1 MKLNLSTV
9 AVAVVA
15 ALILLAGCSGVSE
28 SDLVGDWTSRTEPE
42 QGEES
47 SPAVEVVLD
56 VMAPRLEL
64 NEDRT
69 FTMSIGLPIKGTWEL
84 KDGQLLLTTD
94 TVAGMDA
101 KVVRG
106 TDEPIVLDVSDD
118 GKELTGTVTSGSLS
132 GSVMFGKTEK

>member
-1 MKLNLSTV
+1 MKLNMSTV
-9 AVAVVA
+9 AAMAAFAV
-15 ALILLAGCSGVSE
+15 LAGCSGVTE

-42 QGEES
+42 QGEGS
-47 SPAVEVVLD
+47 GRAVETTMDLL
-56 VMAPRLEL
+56 APRLEL
-64 NEDRT
+64 NEDHT

-84 KDGQLLLTTD
+84 KEGQVLLTTD

-106 TDEPIVLDVSDD
+106 TNDPIVLEVSDD

-132 GSVMFGKTEK
+132 GSVTFGKTEK

>member
-9 AVAVVA
+9 AAVA
-15 ALILLAGCSGVSE
+15 ALILLAGCSGVTE

-47 SPAVEVVLD
+47 SPAVERVLD

-84 KDGQLLLTTD
+84 KDGQVLLTTD

-118 GKELTGTVTSGSLS
+118 GKELTGTVTSGSRS
-132 GSVMFGKTEK
+132 GSVTFGKTEK

>member
-9 AVAVVA
+9 AAVA
-15 ALILLAGCSGVSE
+15 ALTLLAGCSGVTE

-47 SPAVEVVLD
+47 SRAVETALD
-56 VMAPRLEL
+56 VLAPRLEL

-69 FTMSIGLPIKGTWEL
+69 FTMWIGLPIKGTWEL
-84 KDGQLLLTTD
+84 KDGQVLLTTD

-132 GSVMFGKTEK
+132 GSVTFGKTE

>member
-9 AVAVVA
+9 AAVA
-15 ALILLAGCSGVSE
+15 ALILLAGCSGVTE

-47 SPAVEVVLD
+47 SPAVGMVLD

-69 FTMSIGLPIKGTWEL
+69 FTMWIGLSIKGTWEL

-132 GSVMFGKTEK
+132 GSVTFGKTEK

>member
-47 SPAVEVVLD
+47 SPAVEMVLD

-132 GSVMFGKTEK
+132 GSVTFGKTEK

>member
-9 AVAVVA
+9 AAVAV
-15 ALILLAGCSGVSE
+15 LILLAGCSGVTE

-42 QGEES
+42 QGEGS
-47 SPAVEVVLD
+47 SPAVERALD

-84 KDGQLLLTTD
+84 KDGQVLLTTD

-132 GSVMFGKTEK
+132 GSVTFGKTEK

>member
-9 AVAVVA
+9 AAVA

-47 SPAVEVVLD
+47 SPAVGMVLD

-69 FTMSIGLPIKGTWEL
+69 FTMWIGLSIKGTWEL
-84 KDGQLLLTTD
+84 KDGQVLLTTD
-94 TVAGMDA
+94 TVASMDA

-132 GSVMFGKTEK
+132 GSVTFGKTEK

>member
-9 AVAVVA
+9 AAVAV
-15 ALILLAGCSGVSE
+15 LILLAGCSGVTE

-84 KDGQLLLTTD
+84 KDGQVLLTTD

-132 GSVMFGKTEK
+132 GSVTFGKTEK